1 MTLRT
6 VDAAPGEG
14 ARSACSGFAIAAD
27 GSYAARLVPA
37 GDGRGRTPERWTLD
51 GPEPYAVPLPG
62 PRPEGPG
69 TEVSPLSDGRVLIR
83 RKIAD
88 RHHLALLYPTGPGTG
103 ELHLGTVERDRLWLL
118 PPTPRG
124 ASAHALSPGE
134 RGTTVWLV
142 HGGPHGP
149 EPVAEVSGRC
159 SGGVWLDRE
168 GRLLALDRTDA
179 SGRTKTVVVDLER
192 GGEVSPLLQI
202 TDDSDDRLL
211 LADPDSG
218 LLLVRSDAPGE
229 ARLGWG
235 VLGSHRPVR
244 FPDALRP
251 PGVALTP
258 FAVQP
263 GQALDPEGC
272 AVALRVDGPNGTWV
286 AVWWPAR
293 RRLRHLAAPPGW
305 VRGTG
310 LWTTDG
316 ELRLPYAGGQTRCG
330 LARVALPRPEPEPPA
345 AAATRS
351 SDSASGS
358 VSNFV
363 SDSVSNP
370 APGPVPRAPA
380 GPSPHAPF
388 APFTPLPRPRDRRPP
403 EPAEAE
409 PIGPPMGRPLPFRPV
424 PLQQAPLARN
434 HAERRS

>member
-1 MTLRT
+1 MTVCA

-14 ARSACSGFAIAAD
+14 GRTAHPGFAIAAD
-27 GSYAARLVPA
+27 GSYAARLAPL
-37 GDGRGRTPERWTLD
+37 GDGRGRIPERWTLD

-69 TEVSPLSDGRVLIR
+69 SEVLPLSDGRVLIR
-83 RKIAD
+83 RGGPD
-88 RHHLALLYPTGPGTG
+88 RHHLALLYPAGPGTG
-103 ELHLGTVERDRLWLL
+103 ELYLGTVEHGPLRLL
-118 PPTPRG
+118 PPAPHG
-124 ASAHALSPGE
+124 MLAYALSPGE
-134 RGTTVWLV
+134 HGTTVWLV
-142 HGGPHGP
+142 HGGPRGP
-149 EPVAEVSGRC
+149 EPVARVPGRC
-159 SGGVWLDRE
+159 SGGLWLDRA

-179 SGRTKTVVVDLER
+179 SGRTKTVAVDLER

-286 AVWWPAR
+286 AVWRPLQR
-293 RRLRHLAAPPGW
+293 TLRHLAAPPGW
-305 VRGTG
+305 VRGAG
-310 LWTTDG
+310 LWTADG
-316 ELRLPYAGGQTRCG
+316 ELRLPYTGGQAPCG
-330 LARVALPRPEPEPPA
+330 LARIAWPCPEPGASSRPVPGPGREPSPH
-345 AAATRS
+345 
-351 SDSASGS
+351 AS
-358 VSNFV
+358 
-363 SDSVSNP
+363 
-370 APGPVPRAPA
+370 PGPVPRPRGERPAAPEAPRGAAGPGGAPA
-380 GPSPHAPF
+380 
-388 APFTPLPRPRDRRPP
+388 
-403 EPAEAE
+403 PAAE
-409 PIGPPMGRPLPFRPV
+409 PFGPPAGRLLPFRPV
-424 PLQQAPLARN
+424 PLQQAPLGRN